1 MTEKDEVF
9 RLIPAGEY
17 ANPNTFCHYG
27 WEGIGAFALWK
38 YATAYYDS
46 AEILFEKFKTSA
58 GHNDILDGT
67 GITMCFLY
75 RHFVELSIKHLY
87 VKFVCTSKEDYKK
100 FLEHGHR
107 LLPLWN
113 ATKPKLKELR
123 DRVGSTVS
131 LVVLEHYINEFDK
144 FDRDGTTMRYP
155 MKNNLEPTK
164 EPARLDIIN
173 LHERVNELYWAF
185 DGIVNDLENQMQDEV
200 EEQKIED
207 FLNWYERLRP
217 RMLWLIESL
226 APLTKAEDK
235 GPRWLTM
242 TDIMVEDPRWV
253 QQRELM
259 LSCADDELMMAD
271 CLYYTGRSIVGRQL
285 NLPKNPLEAKV
296 DAVKMCVENMEYD
309 HFEFGKPKN
318 DNVSIDSKAASA
330 ILRCMPLA
338 MRVIDWDKPDVL
350 EKLSEKKRINQE

>member
-1 MTEKDEVF
+1 MTDKDEVF
-9 RLIPAGEY
+9 RQIPAGEY

-46 AEILFEKFKTSA
+46 AEILFEKFVASA

-87 VKFVCTSKEDYKK
+87 VKFVCTSKEEYKK
-100 FLEHGHR
+100 FLENGHR
-107 LLPLWN
+107 LISLWN
-113 ATKPKLKELR
+113 ATKPKLSELKK
-123 DRVGSTVS
+123 RVGSTVD
-131 LVVLEHYINEFDK
+131 LGVLEHYIREFDK
-144 FDRDGTTMRYP
+144 FDPDEMAMRYP

-173 LHERVNELYWAF
+173 LHERVNELYCAF
-185 DGIVNDLENQMQDEV
+185 EGLAWDLENQMHDEV

-207 FLNWYERLRP
+207 FLSWYETLRP
-217 RMLWLIESL
+217 RMLWLLESL
-226 APLTKAEDK
+226 VPLTKTEDK
-235 GPRWLTM
+235 GPRWLSM
-242 TDIMVEDPRWV
+242 TDIKVEDPRWV
-253 QQRELM
+253 RQREL
-259 LSCADDELMMAD
+259 LQSCTDDEIMMAD
-271 CLYYTGRSIVGRQL
+271 CLYYTGRFIGERL
-285 NLPKNPLEAKV
+285 LKLPKNPHEAKV
-296 DAVKMCVENMEYD
+296 DVVKMCVENMERD

-318 DNVSIDSKAASA
+318 ENVSIDSKTASA

-338 MRVIDWDKPDVL
+338 MRAIDWDKPEL
-350 EKLSEKKRINQE
+350 FNAINRKESE